1 MVPVASVVM
10 SRSYIVRTYGCQM
23 NEHDSERIS
32 GLLEADGLV
41 LAESEA
47 DADVVVLN
55 TCCIREN
62 ADNKLYGNLGH
73 LKTWKNQRDGRQI
86 VVSGCLAQKD
96 QELVA
101 KRAGH
106 VDVVMGTHNVH
117 RAAQL
122 LAEARNAER
131 PITEILTE
139 AAIDDQA
146 MFPSALP
153 ARRETSYN
161 AWVTIQIGCDNN
173 CAFCIVPAVRG
184 VEISRPYADIVAEV
198 ADLAANGVTEVT
210 LLGQNVN
217 SYGRD
222 LQVTARRAGDDA
234 ARLRPLFAD
243 LLRDVGAV
251 PGIRRVRYTS
261 PHPKDMRP
269 DTFAAMAATPAVCE
283 HLHYPL
289 QSGSDRVLALM
300 HRGYSAERYL
310 ERLAQARTTIDDLA
324 VSTDIIVG
332 FPGETEADFE
342 QTLAVAAEAE
352 YDYAYTFIFSPREG
366 TEAASMQADFVDP
379 GVTAER
385 FERLRLV
392 VERSALRRHEARVGR
407 IEEVLVEG
415 PSKRD
420 AAVLSGRTRQ
430 NKLVHF
436 VAPRPMRVGSYA
448 TVRVTRGAPHFLEG
462 EFVEFIS
469 EPTHKLRIPVAAL

>member
-1 MVPVASVVM
+1 M
-10 SRSYIVRTYGCQM
+10 SRSYVVRTYGCQM

-32 GLLEADGLV
+32 GLLDADGLV
-41 LAESEA
+41 RVDDEA

-73 LKTWKNQRDGRQI
+73 LKTWKHEREGRQI

-101 KRAGH
+101 ERAGH

-117 RAAQL
+117 RAAEL
-122 LAEARNAER
+122 LTQARTSER

-139 AAIDDQA
+139 AVIDDQA
-146 MFPSALP
+146 LFPSALP

-184 VEISRPYADIVAEV
+184 VEISRPYVDILAE
-198 ADLAANGVTEVT
+198 ATDLAAAGVTEVT

-222 LQVTARRAGDDA
+222 LQLDARRAGDDT

-243 LLRDVGAV
+243 LLRDVGAID
-251 PGIRRVRYTS
+251 GIRRVRYTS

-269 DTFAAMAATPAVCE
+269 DTFAAMAETPEVCE

-289 QSGSDRVLALM
+289 QAGSDRVLALM
-300 HRGYSAERYL
+300 HRGYTAERYL
-310 ERLAQARTTIDDLA
+310 ERLAQARATIDDLA

-352 YDYAYTFIFSPREG
+352 YDYAYTFIFSPRTG
-366 TEAASMQADFVDP
+366 TEAASMEEHFVDP
-379 GVTAER
+379 GVITER

-392 VERSALRRHEARVGR
+392 VERAALRRHEARVGR

-415 PSKRD
+415 PSKRNRD
-420 AAVLSGRTRQ
+420 VTSGRTRQ

-436 VAPRPMRVGSYA
+436 VSPRPLRSGSYA
-448 TVRVTRGAPHFLEG
+448 TVRVTRAAPHFLEG
-462 EFVEFIS
+462 DFVDFIS

>member
-1 MVPVASVVM
+1 M
-10 SRSYIVRTYGCQM
+10 SRTYIVRTYGCQM

-41 LAESEA
+41 RAETEA

-117 RAAQL
+117 RAAEL
-122 LAEARNAER
+122 LAEARTAER
-131 PITEILTE
+131 PITEILSE
-139 AAIDDQA
+139 AAIDDHA

-184 VEISRPYADIVAEV
+184 VEISRPYADILAEV
-198 ADLAANGVTEVT
+198 ADLVASGVTEVT

-222 LQVTARRAGDDA
+222 LQLTARRAGDDA

-269 DTFAAMAATPAVCE
+269 DTFAAMAATPTVCE

-310 ERLAQARTTIDDLA
+310 ERLVQARTAIDDLA

-379 GVTAER
+379 AVTAER

-407 IEEVLVEG
+407 VEEVLVEG

-420 AAVLSGRTRQ
+420 ASVLSGRTRQ

>member
-1 MVPVASVVM
+1 M
-10 SRSYIVRTYGCQM
+10 SEPGADQPRRYVVRTMGCQM

-41 LAESEA
+41 RAESES

-73 LKTWKNQRDGRQI
+73 LKTWKAKKDGRQ
-86 VVSGCLAQKD
+86 VVVAGCLAQKD

-101 KRAGH
+101 QKAGH

-117 RAAQL
+117 RAAEL
-122 LAEARNAER
+122 LEAAKTADA
-131 PITEILTE
+131 PITEILSE
-139 AAIDDQA
+139 AVIDDHA
-146 MFPSALP
+146 MFPSTLP

-161 AWVTIQIGCDNN
+161 AWLTIQIGCDNS
-173 CAFCIVPAVRG
+173 CAFCIVPSVRG
-184 VEISRPYADIVAEV
+184 AEISRPYGDIVTEAV
-198 ADLAANGVTEVT
+198 QLAANGVTEVT

-222 LQVTARRAGDDA
+222 LQLAARHAGDTDA
-234 ARLRPLFAD
+234 KLRPLFAS

-251 PGIRRVRYTS
+251 EGIKRVRFTS

-269 DTFAAMAATPAVCE
+269 DTFAAMAETPEVCE

-300 HRGYSAERYL
+300 HRGYTAERYL
-310 ERLAQARTTIDDLA
+310 ERLVEARATIDDLA

-332 FPGETEADFE
+332 FPGETERDFE
-342 QTLAVAAEAE
+342 HTLEVAAAAE
-352 YDYAYTFIFSPREG
+352 YDYAYTFIFSPRAG
-366 TEAASMQADFVDP
+366 TEAAEMEADFVDP
-379 GVTAER
+379 SAASER
-385 FERLRLV
+385 FQRLRIV
-392 VERSALRRHEARVGR
+392 VERSALRKHEARVGR
-407 IEEVLVEG
+407 IEEVLIEG

-420 AAVLSGRTRQ
+420 PKVISGRTRQ

-436 VAPRPMRVGSYA
+436 TPPRPLRTGSYA
-448 TVRVTRGAPHFLEG
+448 TVRINRAAPHFLTG
-462 EFVEFIS
+462 EFVDLIA
-469 EPTHKLRIPVAAL
+469 EPSHRLRIPVAAL